1 MATTIATPVANGA
14 DRRKSGRTTHAPPI
28 FSQEQ
33 FHGSVIDSAKR
44 KRPVQA
50 TDGDDEPED
59 EEEPVS
65 ETDEDE
71 DEEAEPDEEELR
83 EQRRKQKQRARQ
95 AVVKPAAKRAKTTPG
110 ASTTLATRSANV
122 PSKTVSNAARQKAR
136 SRPSQIQGTGLYA
149 DVFGKGLTADEA
161 ATAWHKVLESDH
173 VAGMRDMVNFILHVA
188 ACDERITVHDI
199 EDVDHVHERLG
210 DILAEYANQKPGD
223 YPLSGKQKQFH
234 AMKDVFSDFFRA
246 IPRALHN
253 SNLMY
258 EESAIYENLHIWTA
272 TMAGA
277 SYRSFRHTAT
287 TASLAMTT
295 GQTEIAKELQQSMAT
310 TKQQLDNEK
319 KKKTANKT
327 RLAKL
332 QAEMS
337 TEEKKLEQIDAQL
350 QDAFDTVYV
359 HRYRDVEERLRV
371 ECATAMGTWILNY
384 PTRFLEAKYLRYI
397 SWVMSDPHA
406 PTRLEVMK
414 QLSKI
419 YAVKSNRH
427 NLRSFTD
434 RFRARMV
441 EMGAR
446 DADLNVRVESL
457 EFLNQL
463 RSLDL
468 LEPEDIDTVGQLI
481 FDNEPRVRKAVA
493 QFFASNIEDLYAA
506 SIEDFDAE
514 QFNDALPDAD
524 SVDDPAEPC
533 KAWIKFKCLAQTL
546 SAQTRDNV
554 ASTGRKLE
562 ISGVEH
568 LDSRYMVATQA
579 IFSSMPELQEW
590 ESLAGY
596 LLYDHSSISAANDA
610 SDVPT
615 AAQEAYKLDDGED
628 VVLLDVLFC
637 AARLSLQDAT
647 NTTQGQKSRKLTK
660 SDKDQLRAK
669 QETAAHNL
677 SVFIPQL
684 HNKFGSDPHAARSI
698 LRLHQLFDP
707 DLVDDA
713 DEGEGEQAAL
723 LDDVN
728 KQFTT
733 HSDAE
738 VLAEASRA
746 LRAALGHE
754 SSKEAADKKVNEL
767 WHDLV
772 LHTLSPL
779 LAGQNVS
786 QRGTLDREKTRQL
799 AAVTGRLAQL
809 ASVKDCCEI
818 IEGKMSWQPSKTK
831 RKSNESMMEIIL
843 QLVKRGEPD
852 EEVPREAAALE
863 DQTCR
868 FALQVLSL
876 YYRWKVVAVRN
887 AIRANEK
894 AILSTGSL
902 TNLAM
907 RKNDFVEALL
917 PVITSRKPLDSVRIT
932 AILSLVDLHVLFATL
947 RHAKPNKGELEDDIQ
962 TNLDSLVTEISST
975 GMAALMETHEK
986 MERRLARKTNKKH
999 LEFPLAAAHK
1009 ANKRS
1014 RRGSVI
1020 SAINGHDADEEE
1032 VDRPP
1037 EDSDDEDA
1045 AGKRGKD
1052 SDQESSSEDGDDV
1065 DSAPEEGGSAKEA
1078 KKKAALVAETSLCEL
1093 TAKIVLALLAGVVPK
1108 SDEVKARLQV
1118 NRTKLGKSYTQ
1129 VIAYLDEKKEKSRAR
1144 AKGTA
1149 APKTPVKKAATKKSA
1164 AVIEPMELSDD
1175 EIEDEEQREDDDPEA
1190 LRQQGLDDDPV
1201 EEANDEA
1208 DDANDAAQDDEVM
1221 GD

>member
-1 MATTIATPVANGA
+1 MATTVATPVANGA
-14 DRRKSGRTTHAPPI
+14 DRRRSGRTTHAPPI

-33 FHGSVIDSAKR
+33 HHGSVMDSAKR
-44 KRPVQA
+44 KRPAQA
-50 TDGDDEPED
+50 ANGGDEVEDDEGPESEMD
-59 EEEPVS
+59 E
-65 ETDEDE
+65 DEDE

-83 EQRRKQKQRARQ
+83 EQRRKQRSKQTVA
-95 AVVKPAAKRAKTTPG
+95 KPAAKRAKTTTG
-110 ASTTLATRSANV
+110 ASTTLAIRSANA
-122 PSKTVSNAARQKAR
+122 PSKAVSKAAKQKAR

-161 ATAWHKVLESDH
+161 ANTWHNVLESDH
-173 VAGMRDMVNFILHVA
+173 VAGMRDMVNFILQVA
-188 ACDERITVHDI
+188 GCDERITVHDI

-234 AMKDVFSDFFRA
+234 GMRDVFSDFFRA
-246 IPRALHN
+246 IPRVLHN
-253 SNLMY
+253 SKLMY
-258 EESAIYENLHIWTA
+258 DESAIYENLHIWAA

-295 GQTEIAKELQQSMAT
+295 GQTEIAKELQKSIAT

-319 KKKTANKT
+319 KKKSANKG
-327 RLAKL
+327 RVAKL
-332 QAEMS
+332 QEEMS
-337 TEEKKLEQIDAQL
+337 TEERKLEQIDAQL

-406 PTRLEVMK
+406 PTRLEVMR
-414 QLSKI
+414 QLKKI

-434 RFRARMV
+434 RFRNRMV

-493 QFFASNIEDLYAA
+493 QFFVSNIEDLYSAI
-506 SIEDFDAE
+506 IEDFDAE

-524 SVDDPAEPC
+524 SVDDPAEPR
-533 KAWIKFKCLAQTL
+533 KSWIKFKCLAQTL
-546 SAQTRDNV
+546 GAQTRDSI

-562 ISGVEH
+562 IPGIEH

-596 LLYDHSSISAANDA
+596 LLYDHSSISATNDA
-610 SDVPT
+610 SDIST
-615 AAQEAYKLDDGED
+615 AVQEAYKLDEGED
-628 VVLLDVLFC
+628 VILLDVLFC

-647 NTTQGQKSRKLTK
+647 NTTQGQKGKKPTK
-660 SDKDQLRAK
+660 ADKDQLRAK

-684 HNKFGSDPHAARSI
+684 HNKFGSDPHAAKSI

-707 DLVDDA
+707 DLVDDV
-713 DEGEGEQAAL
+713 DEGEGDQSGL

-767 WHDLV
+767 WHDLT
-772 LHTLSPL
+772 LHTMSPL

-786 QRGTLDREKTRQL
+786 QRGTLDREKARQL
-799 AAVTGRLAQL
+799 AGVTGRLAQL

-818 IEGKMSWQPSKTK
+818 IEGKMSWQMSKSK
-831 RKSNESMMEIIL
+831 RKSNESMMDIIL

-852 EEVPREAAALE
+852 EDTPREAAALE

-868 FALQVLSL
+868 FALQILSL
-876 YYRWKVVAVRN
+876 YYRWKVVAVRK
-887 AIRANEK
+887 AIMANEK
-894 AILSTGSL
+894 SVLSTGTL

-907 RKNDFVEALL
+907 RKNDFVEAVL
-917 PVITSRKPLDSVRIT
+917 PVITSRRPLDSVRIT
-932 AILSLVDLHVLFATL
+932 ATLSLVDLFVLFATL
-947 RHAKPNKGELEDDIQ
+947 RHVKPSKGELEDDVQ
-962 TNLDSLVTEISST
+962 TNLESLVTELSST
-975 GMAALMETHEK
+975 AMAAIMETHER
-986 MERRLARKTNKKH
+986 MERRLARKTNKRH
-999 LEFPLAAAHK
+999 LEFPLAKAHR

-1014 RRGSVI
+1014 RRD
-1020 SAINGHDADEEE
+1020 SATPAVNDHDADDDE

-1045 AGKRGKD
+1045 AGKRDKE
-1052 SDQESSSEDGDDV
+1052 SDEESSSEDGDDV
-1065 DSAPEEGGSAKEA
+1065 DSSPEEGGSAKEA
-1078 KKKAALVAETSLCEL
+1078 KKKAALMAETSLCEL

-1108 SDEVKARLQV
+1108 SNEVKARLQV

-1144 AKGTA
+1144 SKGTA
-1149 APKTPVKKAATKKSA
+1149 APKTPVKKAAAKTSA

-1175 EIEDEEQREDDDPEA
+1175 EIEDEEQREDYDPET
-1190 LRQQGLDDDPV
+1190 LREQGLDDDPV

-1208 DDANDAAQDDEVM
+1208 DNANDPAQDDEVM